1 MILGRAF
8 YLIHIFLRAIL
19 CIILYTI
26 INYRRKPHFLFIPCF
41 ELTLRCYAE
50 FVYLIFLRRGGA
62 FFIHPVIKLATR
74 LRRVSTDTG
83 CKTAG
88 INQSTKLIQDQWRG
102 GCSVRM
108 THFTLSLRIIQRA
121 LIAILDY
128 TSLGNKTPK
137 RADARA

>member
-50 FVYLIFLRRGGA
+50 FVYLIFLRRGIGNTPPES
-62 FFIHPVIKLATR
+62 IH
-74 LRRVSTDTG
+74 
-83 CKTAG
+83 
-88 INQSTKLIQDQWRG
+88 
-102 GCSVRM
+102 
-108 THFTLSLRIIQRA
+108 
-121 LIAILDY
+121 
-128 TSLGNKTPK
+128 
-137 RADARA
+137 